1 MRIVLL
7 LLVDILPLYTL
18 DSFVMKMIC
27 EELKKPL
34 RLLRQA
40 GDRYGTD
47 HCTVHVFPP
56 RTALSIYTVSTQ
68 YLHGIYTISTQYLQ
82 YLH

>member
-7 LLVDILPLYTL
+7 LLVDILPLTL

-40 GDRYGTD
+40 GDRGGAD

-56 RTALSIYTVSTQ
+56 RTALTIYTVSTQ
-68 YLHGIYTISTQYLQ
+68 YLHGIYTISKQ

>member
-7 LLVDILPLYTL
+7 LLVDILPLTL
-18 DSFVMKMIC
+18 DSFVMKLIC

-40 GDRYGTD
+40 GDRGGTD

-56 RTALSIYTVSTQ
+56 RTAQSIYTVSTR
-68 YLHGIYTISTQYLQ
+68 YLHNIYSIYTEYV
-82 YLH
+82 

>member
-7 LLVDILPLYTL
+7 LLVDILPLTL

-40 GDRYGTD
+40 GDLGGTD

-56 RTALSIYTVSTQ
+56 RTALSIYTVSTR
-68 YLHGIYTISTQYLQ
+68 YLHNIYSIYTEYV
-82 YLH
+82 

>member
-7 LLVDILPLYTL
+7 LLVDILPLTL

-40 GDRYGTD
+40 GDRDGTD

-68 YLHGIYTISTQYLQ
+68 YLHNIYSIYTEYV
-82 YLH
+82 